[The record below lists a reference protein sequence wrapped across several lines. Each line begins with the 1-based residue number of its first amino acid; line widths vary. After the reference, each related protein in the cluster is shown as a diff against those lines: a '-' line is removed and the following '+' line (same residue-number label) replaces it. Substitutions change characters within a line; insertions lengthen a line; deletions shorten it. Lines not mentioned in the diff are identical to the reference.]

1 MKAFLSEFLGTFALV
16 FFGTGA
22 IVVSEEWT
30 NVISNF
36 GISAAFGTIVCVMIY
51 VLGSYSGAHFNPVVT
66 LGFALSKRFPVKN
79 IAPYIGFQFA
89 GGIVASLLLWFLFP
103 ENELLGST
111 LPKDSAS
118 QSFVIEVILTFFLVF
133 VILII
138 SEETHTHNK
147 FAGIIIGLTV
157 FLDAL
162 VGGPISGASMNPA
175 RSFAPALISGNF
187 THLWIY
193 FSAPVLG
200 AVFSVLTFR
209 VFKK

>member
-79 IAPYIGFQFA
+79 IAPYIGF
-89 GGIVASLLLWFLFP
+89 
-103 ENELLGST
+103 
-111 LPKDSAS
+111 
-118 QSFVIEVILTFFLVF
+118 
-133 VILII
+133 
-138 SEETHTHNK
+138 
-147 FAGIIIGLTV
+147 
-157 FLDAL
+157 
-162 VGGPISGASMNPA
+162 
-175 RSFAPALISGNF
+175 
-187 THLWIY
+187 
-193 FSAPVLG
+193 
-200 AVFSVLTFR
+200 
-209 VFKK
+209 